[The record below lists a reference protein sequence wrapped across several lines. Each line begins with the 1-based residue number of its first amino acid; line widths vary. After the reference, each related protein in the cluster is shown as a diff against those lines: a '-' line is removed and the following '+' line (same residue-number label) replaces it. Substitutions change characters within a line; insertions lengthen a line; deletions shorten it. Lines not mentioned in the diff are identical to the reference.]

1 MSEQRQVNPQIP
13 YSNYQ
18 SKYRRHLGAD
28 YSQWKY
34 ENFTDLTTVD
44 LLKHLFVKRN
54 NRNGTQYRIIDIFG
68 KDFLFYMAF
77 LTDGEFT
84 IRGSSGQYKYYLFGT
99 SVNIDTSLMQKLF
112 PRGIPQT
119 QSQLNTWVNYLGFL
133 AHQKFN

>member
-1 MSEQRQVNPQIP
+1 MSEQQVNPQIP
-13 YSNYQ
+13 YS
-18 SKYRRHLGAD
+18 KYTSEHTRHLGAD
-28 YSQWKY
+28 YSAYKY
-34 ENFTDLTTVD
+34 SNFAEMLSLDMLQ
-44 LLKHLFVKRN
+44 HLFVKRN
-54 NRNGTQYRIIDIFG
+54 TRKGTQYRIIDIFG

-112 PRGIPQT
+112 PRGLPQT
-119 QSQLNTWVNYLGFL
+119 RKQLNTWVNYLGYL